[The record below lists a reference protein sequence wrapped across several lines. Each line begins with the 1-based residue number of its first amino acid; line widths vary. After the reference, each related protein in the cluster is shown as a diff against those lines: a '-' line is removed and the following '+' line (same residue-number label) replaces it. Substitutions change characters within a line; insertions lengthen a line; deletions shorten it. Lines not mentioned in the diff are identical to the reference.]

1 MRWLADWAASQV
13 YAFASVDYS
22 GAAISQV
29 YDSDGTTTV
38 GAFDHCHR
46 HQRDWP
52 PDRRVRGSRRR
63 HPWLRHQRGSFS
75 DVDFRGAIRT
85 LAIGV
90 NDVGQIVAASPTP
103 PVSPTDSL

>member
-38 GAFDHCHR
+38 GAFN
-46 HQRDWP
+46 
-52 PDRRVRGSRRR
+52 
-63 HPWLRHQRGSFS
+63 F
-75 DVDFRGAIRT
+75 
-85 LAIGV
+85 
-90 NDVGQIVAASPTP
+90 GQVAM
-103 PVSPTDSL
+103 